1 MNTMSGGSIFLSVL
15 KDEGVTHL
23 FGNPGTT
30 ELPIMHALSEHPDLE
45 YVLGLQEAVVV
56 AMADGFARA
65 SGQLAAC
72 NVHVAPGLGN
82 AMGSIFNANWSG
94 SPIIV
99 SAGQQEQGHGLM
111 EPMLYGELV
120 PMAAPC
126 VKWAFEVTRPDD
138 LPRVIRRA
146 AKIALTPP
154 MGPVFLSLP
163 GDVLNAQV
171 AAEIGSRTR
180 VDTGTVPAQDTLS
193 ALADRLLSA
202 ERPLLVCGQEV
213 ASSDAMAEAARVA
226 ELIGAAAMQQSVPS
240 GAHYLS
246 EHRTFVG
253 GLTRVQQQVR
263 DVLSAYDL
271 VVALGGD
278 VFRMSV
284 YAPVEAVPENTRLIH
299 IGQQDW
305 EMGKNYPTEMAV
317 RADMKA
323 TLGALADHIEATR
336 TDSQVAAAEERLSD
350 IESRNWSTK
359 RVKLRESIL
368 SKDAG
373 LLEDAS
379 TGIDPERLMVEIAD
393 SLPADAI
400 VVDEALLN
408 SRQLPNLLAYRGHN
422 DFFALDSGGIG
433 FAIAGAVGI
442 SLAHPTRQVV
452 AIIGDGSALYS
463 FQALWT
469 AANKNL
475 PITYV
480 ICNNSS
486 YRILKERL
494 KAFHGNENF
503 IGMDLRDP
511 VIDFTGLA
519 RSFGVWAER
528 VEKVEDLADVL
539 RAAYQREGPKLI
551 DVKVTDGF

>member
-1 MNTMSGGSIFLSVL
+1 MNTTSGGSIFLSVL

-30 ELPIMHALSEHPDLE
+30 ELPVMHALTEHPDLN
-45 YVLGLQEAVVV
+45 YVLGLQESVVV

-120 PMAAPC
+120 PMADPC
-126 VKWAFEVTRPDD
+126 VKWAFEVTRAED

-171 AAEIGSRTR
+171 AVEIGQRTR
-180 VDTGTVPAQDTLS
+180 VETGAVPSQDTLA
-193 ALADRLLSA
+193 ALADRLMTA
-202 ERPLLVCGQEV
+202 ERPLLVAGQEV
-213 ASSDAMAEAARVA
+213 ASADALEDAARLA
-226 ELIGAAAMQQSVPS
+226 ELLGAAAMQQSVPS

-246 EHRTFVG
+246 EHPTYVG
-253 GLTRVQQQVR
+253 GLTRVQKQVR
-263 DVLSAYDL
+263 EVLSNYDV

-284 YAPVEAVPENTRLIH
+284 YAPVEAVPEGTRLIH
-299 IGQQDW
+299 IGQHDR
-305 EMGKNYPTEMAV
+305 EMGKNYPAEMAV
-317 RADMKA
+317 RADIKA
-323 TLGALADHIEATR
+323 TLGALLAYIEKNR
-336 TDSQVAAAEERLSD
+336 SDSQAAAADERLRE
-350 IESRNWSTK
+350 IESRNWSANRARISET
-359 RVKLRESIL
+359 IL
-368 SKDAG
+368 SREAG
-373 LLEDAS
+373 TAL
-379 TGIDPERLMVEIAD
+379 DPERVMLEITD

-400 VVDEALLN
+400 VVDEGLIS
-408 SRQLPNLLAYRGHN
+408 SRQLPNLLAYRGRN

-442 SLAHPTRQVV
+442 SLAHPTRPVIAV
-452 AIIGDGSALYS
+452 IGDGSAMYS

-475 PITYV
+475 HITYV
-480 ICNNSS
+480 ICNNAS

-494 KAFHGNENF
+494 LAFHGNDNF
-503 IGMDLRDP
+503 VGMDMRDP
-511 VIDFTGLA
+511 AIDFTGMA
-519 RSFGVWAER
+519 RSLGVWAQT
-528 VEKVEDLADVL
+528 VETIEEFSEML
-539 RAAYQREGPKLI
+539 RASYDREGPKLI
-551 DVKVTDGF
+551 DVKVADGF

>member
-1 MNTMSGGSIFLSVL
+1 MNTTSGGSIFLSVM

-45 YVLGLQEAVVV
+45 YVLGLQESVVV

-138 LPRVIRRA
+138 LPRIIRRA

-180 VDTGTVPAQDTLS
+180 VDTSTVPSQDTLI
-193 ALADRLLSA
+193 ALAERLLSA

-263 DVLSAYDL
+263 DVLSNYDL

-299 IGQQDW
+299 IGQLDW

-336 TDSQVAAAEERLSD
+336 SEAQTAVAEERLDD
-350 IESRNWSTK
+350 IATRNWSTN
-359 RVKLRESIL
+359 RVKVRDSIL
-368 SKDAG
+368 SKDSGA
-373 LLEDAS
+373 D
-379 TGIDPERLMVEIAD
+379 IDPERLMVEITD
-393 SLPADAI
+393 SLPPGAI
-400 VVDEALLN
+400 VVEEALLN
-408 SRQLPNLLAYRGHN
+408 SRQLPNLLAYRGQN

-475 PITYV
+475 PITYI

-503 IGMDLRDP
+503 IGMDMRDP

-528 VEKVEDLADVL
+528 VEKVEDLGDVL

-551 DVKVTDGF
+551 DVQVADGF

>member
-1 MNTMSGGSIFLSVL
+1 MNTTSGGSLFLSIL

-30 ELPIMHALSEHPDLE
+30 ELPVMHALAEHPDLS
-45 YVLGLQEAVVV
+45 YVLGLQESVVV

-94 SPIIV
+94 SPIII

-126 VKWAFEVTRPDD
+126 VKWAFEVTRPED

-146 AKIALTPP
+146 AKVALTPP

-163 GDVLNAQV
+163 GDVLNAEV
-171 AAEIGSRTR
+171 GVEIGRRTR
-180 VDTGTVPAQDTLS
+180 VETDLIPSVDTLT
-193 ALADRLLSA
+193 ALADRLMAA
-202 ERPLLVCGQEV
+202 ERPLLITGQEV
-213 ASSDAMAEAARVA
+213 ASADALQEAACLA
-226 ELIGAAAMQQSVPS
+226 ELLGAGAIQQSVPS

-246 EHRTFVG
+246 EHPTYLG
-253 GLTRVQQQVR
+253 GLTRVQAQVR
-263 DVLSAYDL
+263 EVLSNYDL
-271 VVALGGD
+271 VVVLGGD

-284 YAPVEAVPENTRLIH
+284 YAPQEAVPESTRLIH
-299 IGQQDW
+299 IGQHDW
-305 EMGKNYPTEMAV
+305 EMGKNYPAEMAI
-317 RADMKA
+317 RAGIKV
-323 TLGALADHIEATR
+323 TLEALITHIKKNRSA
-336 TDSQVAAAEERLSD
+336 SQAEAAEERIKK
-350 IESRNWSTK
+350 IEARNWSAN
-359 RVKLRESIL
+359 RVKISETIL
-368 SKDAG
+368 GRD
-373 LLEDAS
+373 
-379 TGIDPERLMVEIAD
+379 TGTELDPERVMLEITE
-393 SLPADAI
+393 SLPPDAI
-400 VVDEALLN
+400 VVDEGLIS
-408 SRQLPNLLAYRGHN
+408 SRQLPNLLAYRGRN

-442 SLAHPTRQVV
+442 SLAHPSRPVV
-452 AIIGDGSALYS
+452 AVIGDGSAMYS

-469 AANKNL
+469 AANRKL

-480 ICNNSS
+480 ICNNAS

-494 KAFHGNENF
+494 LAFHGNNNF
-503 IGMDLRDP
+503 IGMDMRDP
-511 VIDFTGLA
+511 AIDFTGMA
-519 RSFGVWAER
+519 RSLGVWAQT
-528 VEKVEDLADVL
+528 VESIEEFTDAL
-539 RAAYQREGPKLI
+539 RASYVREGPKLI
-551 DVKVTDGF
+551 DVRVANGF

>member
-1 MNTMSGGSIFLSVL
+1 MNTTSGGSIFLSVL

-30 ELPIMHALSEHPDLE
+30 ELPVMHALTEHPDLN
-45 YVLGLQEAVVV
+45 YVLGLQESVVV

-126 VKWAFEVTRPDD
+126 VKWAFEVTRAED

-171 AAEIGSRTR
+171 AVEIGQRTR
-180 VDTGTVPAQDTLS
+180 VETGAVPSQDTLA
-193 ALADRLLSA
+193 ALADRLMTA
-202 ERPLLVCGQEV
+202 ERPLLVAGQEV
-213 ASSDAMAEAARVA
+213 ASADALEDAARLA
-226 ELIGAAAMQQSVPS
+226 ELLGAAAMQQSVPS

-246 EHRTFVG
+246 EHPTYIG
-253 GLTRVQQQVR
+253 GLTRVQKQVR
-263 DVLSAYDL
+263 EVLSNYDV

-284 YAPVEAVPENTRLIH
+284 YAPVEAVPEGTRLIH
-299 IGQQDW
+299 IGQHDR
-305 EMGKNYPTEMAV
+305 EMGKNYPAEMAV
-317 RADMKA
+317 RADIKA
-323 TLGALADHIEATR
+323 TIRALLAYIEKNR
-336 TDSQVAAAEERLSD
+336 SDSQAAAADERLRE
-350 IESRNWSTK
+350 IESRNWSANRARISET
-359 RVKLRESIL
+359 IL
-368 SKDAG
+368 SREAG
-373 LLEDAS
+373 TAL
-379 TGIDPERLMVEIAD
+379 DPERVMLEITD

-400 VVDEALLN
+400 VVDEGLIS
-408 SRQLPNLLAYRGHN
+408 SRQLPNLLAYRGRN

-442 SLAHPTRQVV
+442 SLAHPTRPVV
-452 AIIGDGSALYS
+452 AVIGDGSAMYS

-475 PITYV
+475 QITYV
-480 ICNNSS
+480 ICNNAS

-494 KAFHGNENF
+494 LAFHGNDNF
-503 IGMDLRDP
+503 VGMDMRDP
-511 VIDFTGLA
+511 AIDFTGMA
-519 RSFGVWAER
+519 RSLGVWAQT
-528 VEKVEDLADVL
+528 VETIEEFSEML
-539 RAAYQREGPKLI
+539 RASYDREGPKLI
-551 DVKVTDGF
+551 DVKVADGF

>member
-1 MNTMSGGSIFLSVL
+1 MNTTSGGSIFLSVM

-45 YVLGLQEAVVV
+45 YVLGLQESVVV

-138 LPRVIRRA
+138 LPRIIRRA

-180 VDTGTVPAQDTLS
+180 VDTSTVPSQDTLI
-193 ALADRLLSA
+193 ALAERLLSA

-226 ELIGAAAMQQSVPS
+226 DLIGAAAMQQSVPS

-263 DVLSAYDL
+263 DVLSNYDL

-299 IGQQDW
+299 IGQLDW

-336 TDSQVAAAEERLSD
+336 SEAQTAVAEERLDD
-350 IESRNWSTK
+350 IATRNWSTN
-359 RVKLRESIL
+359 RVKVRDSIL
-368 SKDAG
+368 SKDSGA
-373 LLEDAS
+373 D
-379 TGIDPERLMVEIAD
+379 IDPERLMVEITD
-393 SLPADAI
+393 SLPPGAI
-400 VVDEALLN
+400 VVEEALLN
-408 SRQLPNLLAYRGHN
+408 SRQLPNLLAYRGQN

-475 PITYV
+475 PITYI

-503 IGMDLRDP
+503 IGMDMRDP

-528 VEKVEDLADVL
+528 VEKVEDLGDVL

-551 DVKVTDGF
+551 DVQVADGF

>member
-1 MNTMSGGSIFLSVL
+1 MNTTSGGSIFLSVM

-45 YVLGLQEAVVV
+45 YVLGLQESVVV

-138 LPRVIRRA
+138 LPRIIRRA

-180 VDTGTVPAQDTLS
+180 VDTSTVPSQDTLI
-193 ALADRLLSA
+193 ALAERLLSA

-263 DVLSAYDL
+263 DVLSNYDL

-299 IGQQDW
+299 IGQLDW

-336 TDSQVAAAEERLSD
+336 SEAQTAAAEERLDD
-350 IESRNWSTK
+350 IATRNWSTN
-359 RVKLRESIL
+359 RVKVRDSIL
-368 SKDAG
+368 SKDSGA
-373 LLEDAS
+373 D
-379 TGIDPERLMVEIAD
+379 IDPERLMVEITD
-393 SLPADAI
+393 SLPPGAI
-400 VVDEALLN
+400 VVEEALLN
-408 SRQLPNLLAYRGHN
+408 SRQLPNLLAYRGQN

-475 PITYV
+475 PITYI

-503 IGMDLRDP
+503 IGMDMRDP

-528 VEKVEDLADVL
+528 VEKVEDLGDVL

-551 DVKVTDGF
+551 DVQVADGF

>member
-1 MNTMSGGSIFLSVL
+1 MNTTSGGSIFLSVM

-126 VKWAFEVTRPDD
+126 VKWAIEVTRPDD
-138 LPRVIRRA
+138 LPRIIRRA

-163 GDVLNAQV
+163 GDVLNAQIAV
-171 AAEIGSRTR
+171 EIGSRTR
-180 VDTGTVPAQDTLS
+180 VDTSTVPSQDTLI
-193 ALADRLLSA
+193 ALAERLLSA
-202 ERPLLVCGQEV
+202 EQPLLVCGQEV
-213 ASSDAMAEAARVA
+213 ASADAMAEAARVA

-263 DVLSAYDL
+263 DVLSNYDL

-336 TDSQVAAAEERLSD
+336 SDAQAAAAEKRLAD
-350 IESRNWSTK
+350 IATRNWSTK
-359 RVKLRESIL
+359 RVKLRDSIL
-368 SKDAG
+368 SRDAG
-373 LLEDAS
+373 AD
-379 TGIDPERLMVEIAD
+379 IDPERLMVEITD

-400 VVDEALLN
+400 VVEEALLN
-408 SRQLPNLLAYRGHN
+408 SRQLPNLLAYRGQN

-475 PITYV
+475 SITYV

-503 IGMDLRDP
+503 IGMDMRDP

-528 VEKVEDLADVL
+528 VEKIEDLADVL

-551 DVKVTDGF
+551 DVQVADGF

>member
-1 MNTMSGGSIFLSVL
+1 MNTTSGGSIFLSVM

-45 YVLGLQEAVVV
+45 YVLGLQESVVV

-65 SGQLAAC
+65 SGRLAAC

-138 LPRVIRRA
+138 LPRIIRRA

-163 GDVLNAQV
+163 GDVLNAQI

-180 VDTGTVPAQDTLS
+180 VDTSTVPSQDTLV
-193 ALADRLLSA
+193 ALAERLLSA

-213 ASSDAMAEAARVA
+213 ASSNAMAEAARVA

-263 DVLSAYDL
+263 DVLSNYDL

-299 IGQQDW
+299 IGQLDW
-305 EMGKNYPTEMAV
+305 EMGKNYPTEMAI

-336 TDSQVAAAEERLSD
+336 SDAQTVAAEERLAE
-350 IESRNWSTK
+350 IASRNWSAN
-359 RVKLRESIL
+359 RVKVRDSIL
-368 SKDAG
+368 SRDAG
-373 LLEDAS
+373 AV
-379 TGIDPERLMVEIAD
+379 IDPERLMVEITD
-393 SLPADAI
+393 SLPPDAI
-400 VVDEALLN
+400 VVEEALLN
-408 SRQLPNLLAYRGHN
+408 SRQLPNLLAYRGQN

-442 SLAHPTRQVV
+442 SLAHPTRPVV

-503 IGMDLRDP
+503 IGMDMRDP

-528 VEKVEDLADVL
+528 VEKIEDLADVL

-551 DVKVTDGF
+551 DVQVADGF

>member
-1 MNTMSGGSIFLSVL
+1 MNTTSGGSIFLSVL

-30 ELPIMHALSEHPDLE
+30 ELPVMHALSEHPDLN
-45 YVLGLQEAVVV
+45 YVLGLQESVVV

-126 VKWAFEVTRPDD
+126 VKWAIEVTRTED

-146 AKIALTPP
+146 AKVALTPP
-154 MGPVFLSLP
+154 TGPVFLSLP
-163 GDVLNAQV
+163 GDVLNNQIAV
-171 AAEIGSRTR
+171 EIGQRTR
-180 VDTGTVPAQDTLS
+180 IDTHTVPTQEALA

-202 ERPLLVCGQEV
+202 KRPLLVCGQEV
-213 ASSDAMAEAARVA
+213 ANADALEDAARLA
-226 ELIGAAAMQQSVPS
+226 ELVGAAAMQQTVPS

-246 EHRTFVG
+246 EHPTFIG

-263 DVLSAYDL
+263 DVLADYDL

-284 YAPVEAVPENTRLIH
+284 YAPVDAVPEGTRIVQ
-299 IGQQDW
+299 ICQQDW
-305 EMGKNYPTEMAV
+305 EMGKNFPAEMAV

-323 TLGALADHIEATR
+323 TLSALCDHIEANR
-336 TDSQVAAAEERLSD
+336 TEPQATAAKERLAG
-350 IESRNWSTK
+350 ITARNWSANRAKIRDT
-359 RVKLRESIL
+359 IL
-368 SKDAG
+368 SRDTGDA
-373 LLEDAS
+373 
-379 TGIDPERLMVEIAD
+379 IDPERIMLEITE
-393 SLPADAI
+393 SLPPDAI
-400 VVDEALLN
+400 VVEEALLS
-408 SRQLPNLLAYRGHN
+408 SRQLPNLLAYRGRN

-433 FAIAGAVGI
+433 FAIAGAVGV
-442 SLAHPTRQVV
+442 SLAHPTRPVV

-475 PITYV
+475 SITYV

-494 KAFHGNENF
+494 LAFHGNDNF
-503 IGMDLRDP
+503 IGMDMRDP
-511 VIDFTGLA
+511 AIDFTGMAQSL
-519 RSFGVWAER
+519 GVWAER
-528 VEKVEDLADVL
+528 VETIEDFSEVL
-539 RAAYQREGPKLI
+539 RASYEREGPKLI
-551 DVKVTDGF
+551 DVKVADGF

>member
-1 MNTMSGGSIFLSVL
+1 MNTTSGGSIFLSVL

-30 ELPIMHALSEHPDLE
+30 ELPVMHALTEHPDLN
-45 YVLGLQEAVVV
+45 YVLGLQESVVV

-126 VKWAFEVTRPDD
+126 VKWAFEVTRAED

-171 AAEIGSRTR
+171 AVEIGQRTR
-180 VDTGTVPAQDTLS
+180 VETGAVPSQDTLA
-193 ALADRLLSA
+193 ALADRLMTA
-202 ERPLLVCGQEV
+202 ERPLLVAGQEV
-213 ASSDAMAEAARVA
+213 ASADALEDAARLA
-226 ELIGAAAMQQSVPS
+226 ELLGAAAMQQSVPS

-246 EHRTFVG
+246 EHPTYIG
-253 GLTRVQQQVR
+253 GLTRVQKQVR
-263 DVLSAYDL
+263 EVLSNYDV

-284 YAPVEAVPENTRLIH
+284 YAPVEAVPEGTRLIH
-299 IGQQDW
+299 IGQHDR
-305 EMGKNYPTEMAV
+305 EMGKNYPAEMAV
-317 RADMKA
+317 RADIKA
-323 TLGALADHIEATR
+323 TLGALLAYIEKNR
-336 TDSQVAAAEERLSD
+336 SDSQAAAADERLRE
-350 IESRNWSTK
+350 IESRNWSANRARISET
-359 RVKLRESIL
+359 IL
-368 SKDAG
+368 SREAG
-373 LLEDAS
+373 TAL
-379 TGIDPERLMVEIAD
+379 DPERVMLEITD

-400 VVDEALLN
+400 VVDEGLIS
-408 SRQLPNLLAYRGHN
+408 SRQLPNLLAYRGRN

-442 SLAHPTRQVV
+442 SLAHPTRPVIAV
-452 AIIGDGSALYS
+452 IGDGSAMYS

-475 PITYV
+475 HITYV
-480 ICNNSS
+480 ICNNAS

-494 KAFHGNENF
+494 LAFHGNDNF
-503 IGMDLRDP
+503 VGMDMRDP
-511 VIDFTGLA
+511 AIDFTGMA
-519 RSFGVWAER
+519 RSLGVWAQT
-528 VEKVEDLADVL
+528 VETIEEFSEML
-539 RAAYQREGPKLI
+539 RASYDREGPKLI
-551 DVKVTDGF
+551 DVKVADGF

>member
-1 MNTMSGGSIFLSVL
+1 MNTTSGGSIFLSVL

-30 ELPIMHALSEHPDLE
+30 ELPVMHALTEHPDLN
-45 YVLGLQEAVVV
+45 YVLGLQESVVV

-126 VKWAFEVTRPDD
+126 VKWAFEVTRAED

-171 AAEIGSRTR
+171 AVEIGQRTR
-180 VDTGTVPAQDTLS
+180 VETGAVPSQDTLA
-193 ALADRLLSA
+193 ALADRLMTA
-202 ERPLLVCGQEV
+202 ERPLLVAGQEV
-213 ASSDAMAEAARVA
+213 ASADALEDAAHLA
-226 ELIGAAAMQQSVPS
+226 ELLGAAAMQQSVPS

-246 EHRTFVG
+246 EHPTYVG
-253 GLTRVQQQVR
+253 GLTRVQKQVR
-263 DVLSAYDL
+263 EVLSNYDV

-284 YAPVEAVPENTRLIH
+284 YAPVEAVPEGTRLIH
-299 IGQQDW
+299 IGQHDR
-305 EMGKNYPTEMAV
+305 EMGKNYPAEMAV
-317 RADMKA
+317 RADIKA
-323 TLGALADHIEATR
+323 TLGALLAYIEKNR
-336 TDSQVAAAEERLSD
+336 SDSQAAAADERLRE
-350 IESRNWSTK
+350 IESRNWSTN
-359 RVKLRESIL
+359 RARISQTIL
-368 SKDAG
+368 SREAG
-373 LLEDAS
+373 TAL
-379 TGIDPERLMVEIAD
+379 DPERVMLEITD

-400 VVDEALLN
+400 VVDEGLIS
-408 SRQLPNLLAYRGHN
+408 SRQLPNLLAYRGRN

-442 SLAHPTRQVV
+442 SLAHPTRPVV
-452 AIIGDGSALYS
+452 AVIGDGSAMYS

-475 PITYV
+475 QITYV
-480 ICNNSS
+480 ICNNAS

-494 KAFHGNENF
+494 LAFHGNDNF
-503 IGMDLRDP
+503 VGMDMRDP
-511 VIDFTGLA
+511 AIDFTGMA
-519 RSFGVWAER
+519 RSLGVWAQT
-528 VEKVEDLADVL
+528 VETIEEFSEML
-539 RAAYQREGPKLI
+539 RASYDREGPKLI
-551 DVKVTDGF
+551 DVKVADGF

>member
-1 MNTMSGGSIFLSVL
+1 MNTTSGGSIFLSVL

-30 ELPIMHALSEHPDLE
+30 ELPVMHALTEHPDLN
-45 YVLGLQEAVVV
+45 YVLGLQESVVV

-126 VKWAFEVTRPDD
+126 VKWAFEVTRAED

-171 AAEIGSRTR
+171 AVEIGQRTR
-180 VDTGTVPAQDTLS
+180 VETGAVPSQDTLA
-193 ALADRLLSA
+193 ALADRLMTA
-202 ERPLLVCGQEV
+202 ERPLLVAGQEV
-213 ASSDAMAEAARVA
+213 ASADALEDAARLA
-226 ELIGAAAMQQSVPS
+226 ELLGAAAMQQSVPS

-246 EHRTFVG
+246 EHPTYVG
-253 GLTRVQQQVR
+253 GLTRVQKQVR
-263 DVLSAYDL
+263 EVLSNYDV

-284 YAPVEAVPENTRLIH
+284 YAPVEAVPEGTRLIH
-299 IGQQDW
+299 IGQHDR
-305 EMGKNYPTEMAV
+305 EMGKNYPAEMAV
-317 RADMKA
+317 RADIKA
-323 TLGALADHIEATR
+323 TLGALLAYIEKNR
-336 TDSQVAAAEERLSD
+336 SDSQAAAADERLRE
-350 IESRNWSTK
+350 IESRNWSANRARISET
-359 RVKLRESIL
+359 IL
-368 SKDAG
+368 SREAG
-373 LLEDAS
+373 TAL
-379 TGIDPERLMVEIAD
+379 DPERVMLEITD

-400 VVDEALLN
+400 VVDEGLIS
-408 SRQLPNLLAYRGHN
+408 SRQLPNLLAYRGRN

-442 SLAHPTRQVV
+442 SLAHPTRPVV
-452 AIIGDGSALYS
+452 AVIGDGSAMYS

-475 PITYV
+475 HITYV
-480 ICNNSS
+480 ICNNAS

-494 KAFHGNENF
+494 LAFHGNDNF
-503 IGMDLRDP
+503 VGMDMRDP
-511 VIDFTGLA
+511 AIDFTGMA
-519 RSFGVWAER
+519 RSLGVWAQT
-528 VEKVEDLADVL
+528 VETIEEFSEML
-539 RAAYQREGPKLI
+539 RASYDREGPKLI
-551 DVKVTDGF
+551 DVKVADGF